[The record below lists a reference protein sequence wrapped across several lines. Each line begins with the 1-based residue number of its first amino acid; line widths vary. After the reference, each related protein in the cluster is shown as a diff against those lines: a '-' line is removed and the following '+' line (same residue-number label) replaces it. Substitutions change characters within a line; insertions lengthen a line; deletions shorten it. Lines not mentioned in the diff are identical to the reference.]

1 MQISF
6 AYFVKV
12 CYTILTSEIEDN
24 INVKGACTMDEQNI
38 LNIKKEANNVREAAQ
53 SMSEKTQGIYQMLEV
68 LIDRTKKINEVTKA
82 IQAIANKTNMLSLN
96 ASIESARAG
105 EYGRGFSVVAKQ
117 MQELANTT
125 KDSSAEVFVL
135 LKELSAETANIE
147 DQLNS
152 LVEDVNRQNEY
163 SDNLVASIDE
173 LE

>member
-1 MQISF
+1 
-6 AYFVKV
+6 
-12 CYTILTSEIEDN
+12 
-24 INVKGACTMDEQNI
+24 MDEQSI
-38 LNIKKEANNVREAAQ
+38 LNIKREAGNVREAAQ
-53 SMSEKTQGIYQMLEV
+53 SMAEKTQGIYQMLEV

-147 DQLNS
+147 DQLNC
-152 LVEDVNRQNEY
+152 LVEDVNKQNEY
-163 SDNLVASIDE
+163 SDNLVSSIEE

>member
-1 MQISF
+1 
-6 AYFVKV
+6 
-12 CYTILTSEIEDN
+12 
-24 INVKGACTMDEQNI
+24 MDEQNI

-152 LVEDVNRQNEY
+152 LVEDVNKQNEY

>member
-1 MQISF
+1 
-6 AYFVKV
+6 
-12 CYTILTSEIEDN
+12 
-24 INVKGACTMDEQNI
+24 MDEQSI
-38 LNIKKEANNVREAAQ
+38 LNIKREAGNVREAAQ
-53 SMSEKTQGIYQMLEV
+53 SMAEKTQGIYQMLEV

-147 DQLNS
+147 DQLNG
-152 LVEDVNRQNEY
+152 LVEDVNKQNEY
-163 SDNLVASIDE
+163 SDNLVSSIEE

>member
-1 MQISF
+1 
-6 AYFVKV
+6 
-12 CYTILTSEIEDN
+12 
-24 INVKGACTMDEQNI
+24 MDEQSI
-38 LNIKKEANNVREAAQ
+38 LNIKREAGNVREAAQ
-53 SMSEKTQGIYQMLEV
+53 SMAERTQGIYQMLEV

-147 DQLNS
+147 DQLNG
-152 LVEDVNRQNEY
+152 LVEDVNKQNEY

>member
-1 MQISF
+1 
-6 AYFVKV
+6 
-12 CYTILTSEIEDN
+12 
-24 INVKGACTMDEQNI
+24 MDEQSI
-38 LNIKKEANNVREAAQ
+38 LNIKKEAANVREAAQ

-152 LVEDVNRQNEY
+152 LVEDVNKQNEY
-163 SDNLVASIDE
+163 SDNLVSSIDD

>member
-1 MQISF
+1 
-6 AYFVKV
+6 
-12 CYTILTSEIEDN
+12 
-24 INVKGACTMDEQNI
+24 MDEQNI
-38 LNIKKEANNVREAAQ
+38 LNIKKDANNVREAAH
-53 SMSEKTQGIYQMLEV
+53 SMTEKTQGIYQMLEV

-125 KDSSAEVFVL
+125 KDSSSEVFVL

-152 LVEDVNRQNEY
+152 LVEDVNKQNEY
-163 SDNLVASIDE
+163 SANLMASIDE
-173 LE
+173 LED

>member
-1 MQISF
+1 
-6 AYFVKV
+6 
-12 CYTILTSEIEDN
+12 
-24 INVKGACTMDEQNI
+24 MDEQSI

-53 SMSEKTQGIYQMLEV
+53 SMSDKTQGIYQMLEV

-125 KDSSAEVFVL
+125 KDSSSEVFVL

-152 LVEDVNRQNEY
+152 LMEDVNKQNEY

>member
-1 MQISF
+1 
-6 AYFVKV
+6 
-12 CYTILTSEIEDN
+12 
-24 INVKGACTMDEQNI
+24 MDEQSI
-38 LNIKKEANNVREAAQ
+38 LNIKREAGNVREAAQ
-53 SMSEKTQGIYQMLEV
+53 SMAEKTQGIYQMLEV

-147 DQLNS
+147 DQLNG
-152 LVEDVNRQNEY
+152 LVEDVNKQNEY

>member
-1 MQISF
+1 
-6 AYFVKV
+6 
-12 CYTILTSEIEDN
+12 
-24 INVKGACTMDEQNI
+24 MDEQSI
-38 LNIKKEANNVREAAQ
+38 LNIKREAGNVREAAQ
-53 SMSEKTQGIYQMLEV
+53 SMAERTQGIYQMLEV

-147 DQLNS
+147 DQLNG
-152 LVEDVNRQNEY
+152 LVEDVNKQNEY

-173 LE
+173 LEYTEDIIFNVS

>member
-1 MQISF
+1 
-6 AYFVKV
+6 
-12 CYTILTSEIEDN
+12 
-24 INVKGACTMDEQNI
+24 MDEQNI

-125 KDSSAEVFVL
+125 KDSSSEVFVL

>member
-1 MQISF
+1 M
-6 AYFVKV
+6 KV
-12 CYTILTSEIEDN
+12 CYTIYTSEREDN

-125 KDSSAEVFVL
+125 KDSSSEVFVL

>member
-1 MQISF
+1 MI
-6 AYFVKV
+6 
-12 CYTILTSEIEDN
+12 DN
-24 INVKGACTMDEQNI
+24 INVKGAYVMDEQSI

-53 SMSEKTQGIYQMLEV
+53 SMSDKTQGIYQMLEV

-125 KDSSAEVFVL
+125 KDSSSEVFVL

-152 LVEDVNRQNEY
+152 LMEDVNKQNEY